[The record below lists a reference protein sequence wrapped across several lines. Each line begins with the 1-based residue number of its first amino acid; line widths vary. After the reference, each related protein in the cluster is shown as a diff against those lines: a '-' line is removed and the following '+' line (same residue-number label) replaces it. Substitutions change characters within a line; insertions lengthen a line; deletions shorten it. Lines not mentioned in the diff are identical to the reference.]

1 MGKVRRD
8 GLSVGVDRHL
18 KLAFRGATIPWDAGW
33 LSEETA
39 QADAKGNLHFFYHC
53 SESPRRVLP
62 PITAELAYP
71 IPETS
76 R

>member
-18 KLAFRGATIPWDAGW
+18 KLAFRGATITWDAGW

-39 QADAKGNLHFFYHC
+39 QADAKGMEHHV
-53 SESPRRVLP
+53 SK
-62 PITAELAYP
+62 
-71 IPETS
+71 ETLFW
-76 R
+76 